1 MRLAR
6 SFLAVAITIVCA
18 TVLHAQQQDTSYTR
32 ITTLESAVTRGQAT
46 RAQQLELAS
55 LYNQAGRFYEAS
67 KVTESLLASNPN
79 DAEAK
84 AAAQAASNGRRDTA
98 ARNVAAA
105 EAKAN
110 GGGASDQDRL
120 ALAGAYFDAGSYGAA
135 AAIYEH
141 LPQPLRTRDVRV
153 REARALAWSS
163 QTDRAERAYAAL
175 LSEQSTPD
183 LRLEY
188 GRVLTWMGNSH
199 AAITALND
207 VYTTAPSQDAAI
219 ALANARAWSGDRE
232 GAIALLNEYYATHP
246 DALQARDLSAQF
258 SSSPELRLEKAGKLI
273 AAQPYN
279 LALHAER
286 ARMLYDAGRYAEA
299 HNEVTFVREHSRAK
313 IAELD
318 ALDIQIGQR
327 RHEELAKL
335 DQRRAGL
342 DSQAATAM
350 ASSSVNNAD
359 ELLSLAKAYTGLG
372 AYDQSIRLY
381 DRYLQLK
388 SDDTDARIQYARVL
402 SWDKRWN
409 ASERQYR
416 ILVKQQPD
424 RADLRYEYGQVLSY
438 EPDYSD
444 AVTVFTQL
452 SDLHGNPR
460 ANLYTDVPPHAHYSL
475 GQIYRWFGWNEH
487 AVAEQNAAIG
497 LDSSYAAAHEELDLA
512 RHSRPASAVDARVT
526 YATDSSDFRM
536 KRLDLEGNRWVSRRL
551 DADLSVG
558 RHEFDHAGDN
568 VSANTVSAGA
578 SYRYTDRTTARG
590 RVGLDFYDRGLG
602 TRPYFALGAEF
613 MPSLQSRASVDF
625 NHYDLVYDV
634 FTLTSLGTPG
644 PSSQINLRDPLSIN
658 DFRGHYDWNGGGL
671 FSWLADGSYGF
682 VSDNNKR
689 AGVHGLA
696 TFRILKSPFLAFKVD
711 ARYLSYDFR
720 TNRYWSPNDYRS
732 FAGVVQ
738 IGQTV
743 RQKFHWDFEVK
754 AGRAYES
761 GFSSDLR
768 AYEGNITVPL
778 TDSFDLIGNYGYGK
792 SGRLDSVFAGSTS
805 SSDFVNYWQR
815 HWFVGVRAKQL
826 FANASERH
834 PHNQYYYDARPLS
847 ESPVVPP
854 LGGSN

>member
-1 MRLAR
+1 MRLAG
-6 SFLAVAITIVCA
+6 SFLAVAITIVFA
-18 TVLHAQQQDTSYTR
+18 TASYAQQQDTSYVR

-46 RAQQLELAS
+46 RAQQLELAG
-55 LYNQAGRFYEAS
+55 LYNQAGRYYEAS
-67 KVTESLLASNPN
+67 KLTDALLASNPN

-84 AAAQAASNGRRDTA
+84 AAGEIAASGRRDTA

-110 GGGASDQDRL
+110 AGSVTDQDRL
-120 ALAGAYFDAGSYGAA
+120 ALADAYFDAGSYGAA
-135 AAIYEH
+135 VSIYER
-141 LPQPLRTRDVRV
+141 LPQAMRNRDVRL

-163 QTDRAERAYAAL
+163 QTDRAERAYSAL

-183 LRLEY
+183 LQLEY

-207 VYTTAPSQDAAI
+207 VYTSAPSQDAAI

-232 GAIALLNEYYATHP
+232 GAIVLLNEYYAAHP
-246 DALQARDLSAQF
+246 DALQARDLSAQL
-258 SSSPELRLEKAGKLI
+258 SSSPDLRLEKLGKLI

-279 LALHAER
+279 LALHVER
-286 ARMLYDAGRYAEA
+286 ARMLYDVGRYAEA

-318 ALDIQIGQR
+318 ALDAQIEQS

-335 DQRRAGL
+335 DQRRAAL

-372 AYDQSIRLY
+372 AYDQSISLY

-402 SWDKRWN
+402 SWDKHWN
-409 ASERQYR
+409 ASERQYA
-416 ILVKQQPD
+416 ILLKQEPD

-438 EPDYSD
+438 EPDYSN

-460 ANLYTDVPPHAHYSL
+460 ANLYSDVPEHAHYSL

-487 AVAEQNAAIG
+487 AVAEQNAAIS
-497 LDSSYAAAHEELDLA
+497 LDSTYAAAHEELDLA

-526 YATDSSDFRM
+526 YATDSSDFTM
-536 KRLDLEGNRWVSRRL
+536 KRLDLEGNRWVSQRL
-551 DADLSVG
+551 DADVSIG
-558 RHEFDHAGDN
+558 RHEFEHAGDSVN
-568 VSANTVSAGA
+568 ANTVSAGA
-578 SYRYTDRTTARG
+578 SYRYTDRTTVRG

-634 FTLTSLGTPG
+634 FTLTSLGAPG
-644 PSSQINLRDPLSIN
+644 PSSQLNLHDPLSIN
-658 DFRGHYDWNGGGL
+658 DLRGHYD
-671 FSWLADGSYGF
+671 
-682 VSDNNKR
+682 
-689 AGVHGLA
+689 
-696 TFRILKSPFLAFKVD
+696 
-711 ARYLSYDFR
+711 
-720 TNRYWSPNDYRS
+720 
-732 FAGVVQ
+732 
-738 IGQTV
+738 
-743 RQKFHWDFEVK
+743 
-754 AGRAYES
+754 
-761 GFSSDLR
+761 
-768 AYEGNITVPL
+768 
-778 TDSFDLIGNYGYGK
+778 
-792 SGRLDSVFAGSTS
+792 
-805 SSDFVNYWQR
+805 
-815 HWFVGVRAKQL
+815 
-826 FANASERH
+826 
-834 PHNQYYYDARPLS
+834 
-847 ESPVVPP
+847 
-854 LGGSN
+854 